1 MQDAPILKPIDPTAA
16 PQVVASAPPP
26 AKPAKP
32 AASAAPAKT
41 AAPSAAMAG
50 AKPTKA
56 DPNETVRPQ
65 GELTTGEWDNFLKQW
80 LVDPGYCYAAGL
92 AGTDG
97 YFYAASPSWDA
108 MWWDQH
114 VEMILQD
121 DDSELPMQINETS
134 CLLEAMQ
141 SGTAPLGLW
150 LGGNKYKVIQR
161 DANFQSG
168 DYTYT
173 WLFGKRP
180 EMGVHIVST
189 GSTIVAGIYDEG
201 QQQTSGNAKHGV
213 VAVAEYLAQ
222 SGY

>member
-1 MQDAPILKPIDPTAA
+1 MHDGPILKPIEPINGP
-16 PQVVASAPPP
+16 PQVVSSAPNGRL
-26 AKPAKP
+26 AEKK
-32 AASAAPAKT
+32 PAKT
-41 AAPSAAMAG
+41 AQPSLAMTG
-50 AKPTKA
+50 AMPTKA
-56 DPNETVRPQ
+56 DPNETVRPS

-80 LVDPGYCYAAGL
+80 LVDAGYCSAAGL

-97 YFYAASPSWDA
+97 TGFYAASPSWDA
-108 MWWDQH
+108 VWWETH
-114 VEMILQD
+114 VEKILQD
-121 DDSELPMQINETS
+121 DDSELPMQIDEMS
-134 CLLEAMQ
+134 CLLEALQ
-141 SGTAPLGLW
+141 TGTAPLGLW

-189 GSTIVAGIYDEG
+189 GSTIVAGIYDEA